1 MAPWRRAGGVL
12 WLLSLGLA
20 LAGAAGAAI
29 APTVL
34 AAADASTATAP
45 GKTIGLVL
53 TRERPGHW
61 ETPNAEVECPAG
73 LQYTEKDNWNA
84 LDAGVREERSKHFG
98 HRWNRGPNGENS
110 TAVPWAIED
119 PLPYKEV
126 QSRFAHGFDLDGTA
140 DGSATP
146 TNCTHRKFQNADGPG
161 LVDNQLYRAMGCTKG
176 WRSTGAAAGYRMMEF
191 PQYPAN
197 RILIEI
203 TGVDDE
209 RDDADVGVA
218 IYKGRDPLLKRGDGA
233 FRPNLSQRVDGRV
246 PPIAHTRGRIVDGVL
261 TIDPI
266 DYARFTMRWN
276 VRTGTRDWYDL
287 QLRLKLSAEGATGLM
302 GGYQDLDNYW
312 LMYRRG
318 LSVSVDNSA
327 WSPPSMHAATLRLAD
342 GRRDPHSGRCTAISS
357 ALKIEAVRTFIVHP
371 PPGYDAALADLRGY

>member
-1 MAPWRRAGGVL
+1 
-12 WLLSLGLA
+12 
-20 LAGAAGAAI
+20 
-29 APTVL
+29 
-34 AAADASTATAP
+34 
-45 GKTIGLVL
+45 
-53 TRERPGHW
+53 
-61 ETPNAEVECPAG
+61 
-73 LQYTEKDNWNA
+73 
-84 LDAGVREERSKHFG
+84 
-98 HRWNRGPNGENS
+98 
-110 TAVPWAIED
+110 
-119 PLPYKEV
+119 
-126 QSRFAHGFDLDGTA
+126 
-140 DGSATP
+140 
-146 TNCTHRKFQNADGPG
+146 
-161 LVDNQLYRAMGCTKG
+161 MGCTKG

-203 TGVDDE
+203 TDVDDE

-218 IYKGRDPLLKRGDGA
+218 IYKGSDPLLKRGDGA

-246 PPIAHTRGRIVDGVL
+246 PPIAHTRGRIVGGVL
-261 TIDPI
+261 TIEPI

-287 QLRLKLSAEGATGLM
+287 HFRLEFTEEGAAGLM
-302 GGYQDLDNYW
+302 GGYQDLENYW

-327 WSPPSMHAATLRLAD
+327 WSPPSMYAATLRLAD
-342 GRRDPHSGRCTAISS
+342 GRRDPDSGRCTAISS